1 MERPEIRGR
10 RPGVVPSPLLIQST
24 SPAMLTALSVLTI
37 VTLLALIL
45 FRVTSVLVAL
55 TLVPIAAALVG
66 GFGTDVGAFAM
77 EGIRSVTP
85 VAALLAFAVV
95 YFGVM
100 NDA

>member
-1 MERPEIRGR
+1 
-10 RPGVVPSPLLIQST
+10 
-24 SPAMLTALSVLTI
+24 MLTALGILTI

-66 GFGTDVGAFAM
+66 GFGTQIGTFAM
-77 EGIRSVTP
+77 EGIRGVTP
-85 VAALLAFAVV
+85 VAVLLAFAVV

-100 NDA
+100 NDAGLFDLFFLVHDILDRLVDHGLS